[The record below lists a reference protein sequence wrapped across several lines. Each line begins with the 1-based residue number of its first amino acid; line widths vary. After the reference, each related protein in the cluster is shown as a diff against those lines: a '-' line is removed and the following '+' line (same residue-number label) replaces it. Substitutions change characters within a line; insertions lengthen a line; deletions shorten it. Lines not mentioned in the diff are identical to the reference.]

1 MKNNAINIGM
11 DNKCFEIQQKNGA
24 RKFKNT
30 TIRFLHLQDY
40 KAGIP
45 NYFLLFL
52 KVRLQFSLKIA
63 LFGVL

>member
-30 TIRFLHLQDY
+30 TSFARLKSRNF
-40 KAGIP
+40 K
-45 NYFLLFL
+45 LFSVIL
-52 KVRLQFSLKIA
+52 KS
-63 LFGVL
+63 